1 MGVDVIASLAFAG
14 ISAVGAGIAAVAA
27 VISNKK
33 AQGSNDIAEQALGKS
48 DKANELS
55 ERANQIAQEALEVSR
70 SQYLRETTHEV
81 VDWALEIDDA
91 GVFALS
97 NIGADSAHNVVVVIT
112 GVPEEGC
119 ESAKWRLNESRRI
132 QDDVPAGG
140 QVIVDTPQIRDVI
153 EQARATFLFVPGV
166 SDHMAHMDVEATI
179 YWENSVGVLSTKV
192 IQRHFD

>member
-27 VISNKK
+27 VICNKK

-81 VDWALEIDDA
+81 VDWALKIDDA

-112 GVPEEGC
+112 GVPEEGVPVRKM
-119 ESAKWRLNESRRI
+119 ETQRVSEDTGRRSGRR
-132 QDDVPAGG
+132 PSHCRYAANTRCNRAG
-140 QVIVDTPQIRDVI
+140 
-153 EQARATFLFVPGV
+153 
-166 SDHMAHMDVEATI
+166 
-179 YWENSVGVLSTKV
+179 
-192 IQRHFD
+192 